1 MAWKLVDSKGLGHRK
16 ILISITSRL
25 MDNYRTS
32 TLREPNQLQTEHTI
46 WYIVYIHITN
56 LKIKRFQTTVI
67 IIWKFSID
75 KNLNR
80 LYNHPIVHITVSDI
94 QRYK

>member
-1 MAWKLVDSKGLGHRK
+1 
-16 ILISITSRL
+16 

-32 TLREPNQLQTEHTI
+32 ILIRPNQFQIEHII
-46 WYIVYIHITN
+46 WYTVCNHITN
-56 LKIKRFQTTVI
+56 LKIKRFQTTVF

-80 LYNHPIVHITVSDI
+80 LDNHPIVHITVSNI
-94 QRYK
+94 Q